1 MPKVL
6 EGTRGLVSRVA
17 TRVAKGPRGPW
28 KVLEGL
34 TTPINIG
41 LLTTVEQES
50 IQSIQSIQNRFQDRL
65 YTLQV
70 IALTA

>member
-50 IQSIQSIQNRFQDRL
+50 IQSIQNRFQDRL